1 MSERT
6 YNVTGMTCAHCVHA
20 VTAELSKLPGVS
32 DVKVDL
38 ASGTATVAS
47 AAPLDRA
54 DVAAAID
61 EAGDELASWAP

>member
-61 EAGDELASWAP
+61 EAGYELAS

>member
-1 MSERT
+1 MSAQT
-6 YNVTGMTCAHCVHA
+6 YNVTGMTCAHCVSA

-47 AAPLDRA
+47 AEPLDRA

-61 EAGDELASWAP
+61 EAGYELTS

>member
-1 MSERT
+1 MSEQT
-6 YNVTGMTCAHCVHA
+6 YNVAGMTCAHCVSA
-20 VTAELSKLPGVS
+20 VTSELGKLPGVS

-61 EAGDELASWAP
+61 EAGYELAS